1 VSDPKRHESPHAAY
15 EHALSE
21 LGDSHPT
28 LFVLDAARPDRSRST
43 KFAGRFPGRFTQV
56 NPEGPSVIALAAEK
70 AAGGGPVFVSGPT
83 AVVVGRSY
91 DVLRHLVVGTRAN
104 VKIVGTDGGFPA
116 GAAGDH
122 PMLTE
127 DIGLMRGLP
136 GMTVVVPADGPTTA
150 SATRVVGGFSGPAY
164 LRLAEGSLPVVTDG
178 AFQVGRAAT
187 LREGGD
193 LTVIAVG
200 ALVARALTVAEEL
213 ARVGVSV
220 RVLDF
225 ASLKPFDEKAL
236 LRAAR
241 ETGAILTMEEHSVL
255 TGLGAL
261 VASATAEEYPVPV
274 RRIGVPDLVGEAGD
288 RSALLDRYGM
298 TVERCLEEAW
308 TLLRARGKVQ

>member
-1 VSDPKRHESPHAAY
+1 MSEPPRHEHLHVAY

-21 LGDSHPT
+21 LASSHST
-28 LFVLDAARPDRSRST
+28 LTVLDAGGPEQSPTKALT
-43 KFAGRFPGRFTQV
+43 GKFAERYVRMDPD
-56 NPEGPSVIALAAEK
+56 GPSVMAKATDLAADGC
-70 AAGGGPVFVSGPT
+70 AVFASGPT

-91 DVLRHLVVGTRAN
+91 DLLRRVVCAARLN
-104 VKIVGTDGGFPA
+104 VKVVGTDGGFPA
-116 GAAGDH
+116 GTDGV
-122 PMLTE
+122 PPTLTE

-136 GMTVVVPADGPTTA
+136 GMTVVVPADGPTA
-150 SATRVVGGFSGPAY
+150 GAAVRALAGFSGPAY
-164 LRLAEGSLPVVTDG
+164 LRLAEGSLSVVTDG
-178 AFQVGRAAT
+178 AFQVGRAGT
-187 LREGGD
+187 LREGAD
-193 LTVIAVG
+193 LTIIAIG
-200 ALVARALTVAEEL
+200 ALVARALSVAEEL
-213 ARVGVSV
+213 GRVGVSV

-225 ASLKPFDEKAL
+225 ASVKPFDEKAL

-288 RSALLDRYGM
+288 RSALFDRYGM
-298 TVERCLEEAW
+298 SNERCLEEAW